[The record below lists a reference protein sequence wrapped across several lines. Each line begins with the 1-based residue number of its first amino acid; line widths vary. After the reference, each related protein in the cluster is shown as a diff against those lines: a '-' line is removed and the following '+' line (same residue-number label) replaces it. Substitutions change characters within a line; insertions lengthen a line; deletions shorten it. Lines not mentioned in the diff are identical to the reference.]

1 MSQTPTSLETTS
13 GFAPPTVTQ
22 FSVFLEN
29 KVGKLHEVVRA
40 FDNSPV
46 VLCALSVHDAAD
58 HAVVRIV
65 TNNAQETRLLLTR
78 HQLAFTEIDVL
89 VVELGK
95 DKGLARLCMYLLG
108 AELNIRFAY
117 PMMVRPNG
125 SPSIALAVDDPV
137 LAGQILRRKE
147 FKLFGEADLPKHS

>member
-1 MSQTPTSLETTS
+1 MSQSSSSLETTQ

-29 KVGKLHEVVRA
+29 KVGKLHELVRA

-46 VLCALSVHDAAD
+46 QVCALSVHDAAD
-58 HAVVRIV
+58 HAVVRLI
-65 TNNAQETRLLLTR
+65 TNNASETRLILTR

-95 DKGLARLCMYLLG
+95 EKGLARLCMYLLG

-117 PMMVRPNG
+117 PLMIRPNG
-125 SPSIALAVDDPV
+125 SPAMALAVDDPV

-147 FKLFGEADLPKHS
+147 FRLFGEGDLPKHA

>member
-1 MSQTPTSLETTS
+1 MRWVRLVAIPVVGTVRGRRGGPGRAFMTQSPSSLETTS
-13 GFAPPTVTQ
+13 TYAPPTVTQ

-65 TNNAQETRLLLTR
+65 TNNAQETRL
-78 HQLAFTEIDVL
+78 
-89 VVELGK
+89 
-95 DKGLARLCMYLLG
+95 
-108 AELNIRFAY
+108 
-117 PMMVRPNG
+117 
-125 SPSIALAVDDPV
+125 
-137 LAGQILRRKE
+137 
-147 FKLFGEADLPKHS
+147 